1 MKLSKLL
8 SLVPLCALLL
18 MSGCA
23 SVSMMQADDDARG
36 KSFTVQK
43 DKANIYLYRNETFGA
58 AIKMPVAVNGKLA
71 GQTAS
76 KTYFLWQV
84 APGTYDVSSL
94 TENNSTVKLIV
105 EGGKNYFVWQE
116 VKMGLFQPRS
126 ELQVVNEETG
136 RQGVL
141 ECSRAE
147 SAF

>member
-8 SLVPLCALLL
+8 SLVPLCAALL

-23 SVSMMQADDDARG
+23 SVSMMQAEDDSRG
-36 KSFTVQK
+36 KSFAAEK

-58 AIKMPVAVNGKLA
+58 AIKMPVTVNGKLA

-84 APGTYDVSSL
+84 APGTYDIGSVTGNS
-94 TENNSTVKLIV
+94 STVKLMV
-105 EGGKNYFVWQE
+105 EGGKSYYVWQE
-116 VKMGLFQPRS
+116 VKMGMFQAGS
-126 ELQVVNEETG
+126 ELKQVDEDTG
-136 RQGVL
+136 RKGVL

-147 SAF
+147 SAI